1 MKMLLQASADD
12 SAGGDR
18 KRSSTGSA
26 KDPQASPKKR
36 KTRTFDIDLPNAPV
50 DGKLCALVIYSQANP
65 FHTAQ
70 CNETAFLCWVVW
82 IGY

>member
-1 MKMLLQASADD
+1 VAGDD

-36 KTRTFDIDLPNAPV
+36 KTKVFDIDLPNAPI
-50 DGKLCALVIYSQANP
+50 DGMICAQ
-65 FHTAQ
+65 T
-70 CNETAFLCWVVW
+70 
-82 IGY
+82 